1 VIWAMCG
8 RALSCIKRKS
18 TPING
23 AKDTTWSSRHSRMYL
38 SAFMLPLRNVTRAVQ
53 SAKEMPPYI
62 ITSPPP
68 KGTLDAK
75 QH

>member
-1 VIWAMCG
+1 MCG
-8 RALSCIKRKS
+8 RALSCTIA
-18 TPING
+18 
-23 AKDTTWSSRHSRMYL
+23 AKGTTCSFRHSRMYL

-53 SAKEMPPYI
+53 AAKEMPPYI

-68 KGTLDAK
+68 KGTLDSK